1 MENAP
6 RNAPAPGFLR
16 QIAAN
21 MLFDARITRLEG
33 SSSGC
38 FGVVKLHGWR
48 HTARMREAFA
58 HAAKEWIAAL
68 MHFHRDFE
76 NGCGQR
82 NLQQAAHRWCC
93 THVSLEPQNEH
104 DGARL

>member
-1 MENAP
+1 
-6 RNAPAPGFLR
+6 
-16 QIAAN
+16 

-68 MHFHRDFE
+68 MHSPRF
-76 NGCGQR
+76 
-82 NLQQAAHRWCC
+82 
-93 THVSLEPQNEH
+93 
-104 DGARL
+104 